1 MTPPN
6 HHPPPRMF
14 TFSLDPHA
22 LFAGRSQQF
31 AGWGIPRP
39 LIWRMQARI
48 SDSWS
53 EGPGGWACDWMQ
65 EA

>member
-1 MTPPN
+1 
-6 HHPPPRMF
+6 MF